1 MSSWK
6 GAAQRT
12 VGVPAMYVHF
22 LRQQRP
28 CVPHY
33 SLSHGHAMLDLWVN
47 LGITLKKKK
56 KSREF
61 IFLLLFSV
69 FASHLKAKAE
79 FPFLH

>member
-1 MSSWK
+1 
-6 GAAQRT
+6 
-12 VGVPAMYVHF
+12 MYVHF

-56 KSREF
+56 KKAENLSF
-61 IFLLLFSV
+61 LLFSV